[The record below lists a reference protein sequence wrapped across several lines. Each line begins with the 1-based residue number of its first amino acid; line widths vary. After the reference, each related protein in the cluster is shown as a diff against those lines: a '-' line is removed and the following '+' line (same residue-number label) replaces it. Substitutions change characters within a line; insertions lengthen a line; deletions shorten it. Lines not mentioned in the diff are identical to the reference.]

1 MDILILIA
9 AMVVVGAVIGA
20 LAGPIW
26 KGNRPIGAG
35 GDYAVAILTAVVVG
49 LIDWL
54 VIPAMGF
61 SDMLKWAGVA
71 TEPALAALAALW
83 VVRRVKR

>member
-9 AMVVVGAVIGA
+9 AMVVVGAVVGA

-26 KGNRPIGAG
+26 KGDRPIGAG
-35 GDYAVAILTAVVVG
+35 GDYAVAMITAVVVG

-61 SDMLKWAGVA
+61 SDTLKLAGVVI
-71 TEPALAALAALW
+71 EPPLAALAALW
-83 VVRRVKR
+83 IVRRVKQ